1 MKGAEFLTKETN
13 HKDVF
18 TYEDFSEEQKMMYM
32 ATKEFVEKEVL
43 SNIDKIEKQEG
54 TIVPDTLKKAGELGL
69 LGISTPEELDGLGM
83 SFNTSMLIA
92 DIIGVAG
99 SFGTTFGAHTGI
111 GTLPILYYGNEEQK
125 KKYIPGLSTGELIG
139 CYCLTEP
146 SAGSDANAGK
156 TNAKLSDDGKNYIIN
171 GQKIWISHGG
181 FADIMVVFAKID
193 DDKNHSAFIVESKSK
208 GITMGAEEVKLG
220 IKGSSTRQIFYEN
233 VEVPV
238 ENLLGNRGQGFEIA
252 LNILN
257 IGRIKLCSSAIG
269 GAKKLIEQTEEYVGE
284 RKQFGK
290 PIGEFG
296 AIKQKVARMKAKTFA
311 SESLMYRAGQDIED
325 RGNSVSLVKG
335 EQEVVSKNETKNITL
350 TNLKEEKLGIVKSTS
365 EFAIECAIA
374 KVHGSETLDYVADEA
389 IQCHGGMGYSA
400 EYPIER
406 AYRDARISRIY
417 EGTNEINRMLLV
429 GQVLKKIKNKDI
441 SINGMVKKG
450 LLKPITDILK
460 CSYDGIDLVNNHKTL
475 LSVLIAVLGKK
486 YGKGLVKQQEILL
499 SMADIIIEI
508 YASESAILRAKKTGE
523 SNHLN
528 MSKLYLYESNQKIKE
543 KAYEIIDAS
552 SKGIKRGLLNKLAG
566 KLTSHKHI
574 NPYHIYS
581 FIE

>member
-18 TYEDFSEEQKMMYM
+18 TYEDFSEEQMMMYI
-32 ATKEFVEKEVL
+32 ATKEFVDKEVL

-54 TIVPDTLKKAGELGL
+54 TIVPDTLKKAGDLGL

-125 KKYIPGLSTGELIG
+125 KKYIPGLSTGQLVG

-146 SAGSDANAGK
+146 GAGSDANAGK
-156 TNAKLSDDGKNYIIN
+156 TNAKLSDDGKKYTIN
-171 GQKIWISHGG
+171 GQKIWISNGG
-181 FADIMVVFAKID
+181 FADIMIVFAKIG
-193 DDKNHSAFIVESKSK
+193 DDKNHSAFIVESKSE
-208 GITMGAEEVKLG
+208 GITMGPEEVKLG

-238 ENLLGNRGQGFEIA
+238 ENLLGKRGQGFEIA

-269 GAKKLIEQTEEYVGE
+269 GAKKLIEQTDEYVKE

-290 PIGEFG
+290 AIGTFG
-296 AIKQKVARMKAKTFA
+296 AIQQKVSRMKAKVFA

-325 RGNSVSLVKG
+325 RGNDMY
-335 EQEVVSKNETKNITL
+335 TNIK
-350 TNLKEEKLGIVKSTS
+350 NLKKEKMGIVNSTS
-365 EFAIECAIA
+365 EYAIECAIA
-374 KVHGSETLDYVADEA
+374 KVHGSEVLDYVADEA

-441 SINGMVKKG
+441 SISGMVKKVFM
-450 LLKPITDILK
+450 KPITDLFK
-460 CSYDGIDLVNNHKTL
+460 CNYDGMDLVNNHKMLSSL
-475 LSVLIAVLGKK
+475 LIYILFNNFGKK
-486 YGKGLVKQQEILL
+486 LVKQQEILL

-508 YASESAILRAKKTGE
+508 YASESAILRAMKTKD
-523 SNHLN
+523 SNQKT
-528 MSKLYLYESNQKIKE
+528 MGKLYLYESNQKIKE

-552 SKGIKRGLLNKLAG
+552 SKGMKRYMFKKLVG
-566 KLTSHKHI
+566 KLTNHKHI
-574 NPYHIYS
+574 NPYYLYS
-581 FIE
+581 FID

>member
-1 MKGAEFLTKETN
+1 MKGAEFLTKN
-13 HKDVF
+13 VDCKDIF
-18 TYEDFSEEQKMMYM
+18 TYEDFSEEQMMMYM
-32 ATKEFVEKEVL
+32 ATKEFVDKEVL
-43 SNIDKIEKQEG
+43 LNIDKIEKQEG

-69 LGISTPEELDGLGM
+69 LGISAPEELDGLGM

-125 KKYIPGLSTGELIG
+125 KKYIPGLSTGELVG

-146 SAGSDANAGK
+146 GAGSDANAGK
-156 TNAKLSDDGKNYIIN
+156 TNAKLSDDGKKYTIN
-171 GQKIWISHGG
+171 GQKIWISNGG
-181 FADIMVVFAKID
+181 FADIMIVFAKIG
-193 DDKNHSAFIVESKSK
+193 DDKNHSAFIVEAKSE
-208 GITMGAEEVKLG
+208 GITMGPEEVKLG

-269 GAKKLIEQTEEYVGE
+269 GAKKLIEQTDEYVKE

-290 PIGEFG
+290 AIGTFG
-296 AIKQKVARMKAKTFA
+296 AIQQKVSRMKAKTFA

-325 RGNSVSLVKG
+325 RGNDIH
-335 EQEVVSKNETKNITL
+335 TNIK
-350 TNLKEEKLGIVKSTS
+350 NLKKEKMGIVNSTS
-365 EFAIECAIA
+365 EYAIECAIA
-374 KVHGSETLDYVADEA
+374 KVHGSEVLDYVADEA

-441 SINGMVKKG
+441 SISGMVKKAFM
-450 LLKPITDILK
+450 KPITDLFK
-460 CSYDGIDLVNNHKTL
+460 CNYDGMDLVNNHKMLSSL
-475 LSVLIAVLGKK
+475 LIYILFNTFGKS
-486 YGKGLVKQQEILL
+486 LVKQQVILL

-508 YASESAILRAKKTGE
+508 YASESAILRAMKTKD
-523 SNHLN
+523 SNQKT
-528 MSKLYLYESNQKIKE
+528 MGRLYLYEANQKIKE

-552 SKGIKRGLLNKLAG
+552 SKGMKRYMFKKLVG
-566 KLTSHKHI
+566 KLTNHKHI
-574 NPYHIYS
+574 NQYYFYS
-581 FIE
+581 FID

>member
-1 MKGAEFLTKETN
+1 MKGAQFLTTQTN
-13 HKDVF
+13 HEEVF
-18 TYEDFSEEQKMMYM
+18 TYEDFNEEQKMMYL
-32 ATKEFVEKEVL
+32 ATKEFVEREVL

-54 TIVPDTLKKAGELGL
+54 TIVLDTLKKAGTLGL
-69 LGISTPEELDGLGM
+69 LGVSTPEELGGLGM

-125 KKYIPGLSTGELIG
+125 QKYIPGLSMGELVG

-146 SAGSDANAGK
+146 GAGSDANAGK
-156 TNAKLSDDGKNYIIN
+156 TNAKLSEDRKNFIIN
-171 GQKIWISHGG
+171 GQKIWISNGG
-181 FADIMVVFAKID
+181 FADIMIVFAKIGT
-193 DDKNHSAFIVESKSK
+193 DKNHSAFIVESKSK
-208 GITMGAEEVKLG
+208 GITMGPEEVKLG
-220 IKGSSTRQIFYEN
+220 IKGSSTRQIYYEN

-238 ENLLGNRGQGFEIA
+238 ENLLGDRGQGFEIA

-269 GAKKLIEQTEEYVGE
+269 GAKKLIEQTEEYVSQ

-296 AIKQKVARMKAKTFA
+296 AIKQKVGRMKAKTFA

-325 RGNSVSLVKG
+325 RGDDDVFDAKTLDKEKMGTVKA
-335 EQEVVSKNETKNITL
+335 
-350 TNLKEEKLGIVKSTS
+350 TS
-365 EFAIECAIA
+365 EYAIECAIA
-374 KVHGSETLDYVADEA
+374 KVHGSEVLDYVADES

-441 SINGMVKKG
+441 TIDGMVKKAFM
-450 LLKPITDILK
+450 KPLADLFK
-460 CSYDGIDLVNNHKTL
+460 CSYDGMDLVNNHKVLSSLLIFTL
-475 LSVLIAVLGKK
+475 FKT

-508 YASESAILRAKKTGE
+508 YASESAILRAMKTNDENQKK
-523 SNHLN
+523 
-528 MSKLYLYESNQKIKE
+528 MSELYLYESNQKIKE
-543 KAYEIIDAS
+543 KAHEIMDAS
-552 SKGIKRGLLNKLAG
+552 SSGIKRSLVKKLINKL
-566 KLTSHKHI
+566 TNHKHI
-574 NPYHIYS
+574 NPYHLTSLIN
-581 FIE
+581 

>member
-18 TYEDFSEEQKMMYM
+18 TYEDFSEEQMMMYI
-32 ATKEFVEKEVL
+32 ATKEFVDKEVL

-54 TIVPDTLKKAGELGL
+54 TIVPDTLKKAGDLGL

-125 KKYIPGLSTGELIG
+125 KKYIPGLSTGQLVG

-146 SAGSDANAGK
+146 GAGSDANAGK
-156 TNAKLSDDGKNYIIN
+156 TNAKLSDDGKKYTIN
-171 GQKIWISHGG
+171 GQKIWISNGG
-181 FADIMVVFAKID
+181 FADIMIVFAKIG
-193 DDKNHSAFIVESKSK
+193 DDKNHSAFIVESKSE
-208 GITMGAEEVKLG
+208 GITMGPEEVKLG

-269 GAKKLIEQTEEYVGE
+269 GAKKLIEQTDEYVKE

-290 PIGEFG
+290 AIGTFG
-296 AIKQKVARMKAKTFA
+296 AIQQKVSRMKAKVFA

-325 RGNSVSLVKG
+325 RGNDIY
-335 EQEVVSKNETKNITL
+335 TNIK
-350 TNLKEEKLGIVKSTS
+350 NLKKEKMGIVNSTS
-365 EFAIECAIA
+365 EYAIECAIA
-374 KVHGSETLDYVADEA
+374 KVHGSEVLDYVADEA

-441 SINGMVKKG
+441 SISGMVKKVFM
-450 LLKPITDILK
+450 KPITDLFK
-460 CSYDGIDLVNNHKTL
+460 CKYDGMDLVNNHKMLSSL
-475 LSVLIAVLGKK
+475 LIYILFNNFGKK
-486 YGKGLVKQQEILL
+486 LVKQQEILL

-508 YASESAILRAKKTGE
+508 YASESAILRAMKTKD
-523 SNHLN
+523 SNQKT
-528 MSKLYLYESNQKIKE
+528 MGKLYLYESNQKIKE

-552 SKGIKRGLLNKLAG
+552 SKGMKRYMFKKLVG
-566 KLTSHKHI
+566 KLTNHKHI
-574 NPYHIYS
+574 NPYYLYS
-581 FIE
+581 FID

>member
-1 MKGAEFLTKETN
+1 MKGAEFLIKGTN

-18 TYEDFSEEQKMMYM
+18 TYEDFDEEQKMMYE
-32 ATKEFVEKEVL
+32 ATKEFVEREVL

-54 TIVPDTLKKAGELGL
+54 NIVSDTLKLAGELGL
-69 LGISTPEELDGLGM
+69 LGISTPEELGGLGM

-125 KKYIPGLSTGELIG
+125 QKYIPKLSTGELIG

-156 TNAKLSDDGKNYIIN
+156 TNAKLSEDRKNFIIN
-171 GQKIWISHGG
+171 GQKIWISNGG
-181 FADIMVVFAKID
+181 FADIMIVFAKIGT
-193 DDKNHSAFIVESKSK
+193 DKNHSAFIVESKSE
-208 GITMGAEEVKLG
+208 GITMGPEEVKLG

-238 ENLLGNRGQGFEIA
+238 ENLLGDRGQGFEIA

-269 GAKKLIEQTEEYVGE
+269 GAKKLIEQTEEYIGE

-296 AIKQKVARMKAKTFA
+296 AIKQKVARMKSKTFA

-325 RGNSVSLVKG
+325 RGNQSVFDASSMGK
-335 EQEVVSKNETKNITL
+335 KKM
-350 TNLKEEKLGIVKSTS
+350 GIVKSTS
-365 EFAIECAIA
+365 EYAIECAIA
-374 KVHGSETLDYVADEA
+374 KVHGSEVLDYVADES

-400 EYPIER
+400 EFPIER
-406 AYRDARISRIY
+406 SYRDARISRIY

-429 GQVLKKIKNKDI
+429 GQVLKKIHKKEI
-441 SINGMVKKG
+441 SINDMVIKG
-450 LLKPITDILK
+450 ILKPITDILK
-460 CSYDGIDLVNNHKTL
+460 CSYDGMDLVNNHKTL
-475 LSVLIAVLGKK
+475 LSILIAVLGKK
-486 YGKGLVKQQEILL
+486 YGKDLAKQQEILL

-508 YASESAILRAKKTGE
+508 YASESALLRSKKTGKE
-523 SNHLN
+523 DHSKMSN
-528 MSKLYLYESNQKIKE
+528 MYLYEANQKIKE
-543 KAYEIIDAS
+543 KTYEIIDAS
-552 SKGIKRGLLNKLAG
+552 TKGIKRGLMKCMVNKL
-566 KLTSHKHI
+566 TNHKHV
-574 NPYHIYS
+574 NPYELY
-581 FIE
+581 

>member
-1 MKGAEFLTKETN
+1 MKGAEFLTKN
-13 HKDVF
+13 VDCKDVF
-18 TYEDFSEEQKMMYM
+18 TYEDFSEEQKMMYES
-32 ATKEFVEKEVL
+32 TKEFVEREVL

-69 LGISTPEELDGLGM
+69 LGISTPEELGGLGM

-125 KKYIPGLSTGELIG
+125 QKYIPGLSTGELIG

-156 TNAKLSDDGKNYIIN
+156 TNAYLYADGTKYIIN
-171 GQKIWISHGG
+171 GQKIWISNGG
-181 FADIMVVFAKID
+181 FADIMIVFAKIGS
-193 DDKNHSAFIVESKSK
+193 DKNHSAFIVEANSK
-208 GITMGAEEVKLG
+208 GITMGPEEVKLG

-238 ENLLGNRGQGFEIA
+238 ENLLGDRGQGFEIA

-269 GAKKLIEQTEEYVGE
+269 GAKNLIEQTEEYVGE
-284 RKQFGK
+284 RKQFGN

-296 AIKQKVARMKAKTFA
+296 AIKQKVGRMKAKTFA

-325 RGNSVSLVKG
+325 RGNQSAFDAKTMN
-335 EQEVVSKNETKNITL
+335 KK
-350 TNLKEEKLGIVKSTS
+350 KMGIVKSTS
-365 EFAIECAIA
+365 EYAIECAIA
-374 KVHGSETLDYVADEA
+374 KVHGSEVLDYVADEA

-400 EYPIER
+400 EFPIER

-429 GQVLKKIKNKDI
+429 GQVLKKIHKKEI
-441 SINGMVKKG
+441 SINDMVIKG
-450 LLKPITDILK
+450 ILKPITDILK
-460 CSYDGIDLVNNHKTL
+460 YSYDSMDLVNNHKTL

-486 YGKGLVKQQEILL
+486 YGKDLAKQQEILL

-508 YASESAILRAKKTGE
+508 YAGESALLRSKKTGKE
-523 SNHLN
+523 DHNKMSN
-528 MSKLYLYESNQKIKE
+528 MYLYEANQKIKE

-552 SKGIKRGLLNKLAG
+552 TKGVKRGLMKCMVNKL
-566 KLTSHKHI
+566 TNHKHV
-574 NPYHIYS
+574 NPYELY
-581 FIE
+581 

>member
-18 TYEDFSEEQKMMYM
+18 TYEDFSEEQKMMYE
-32 ATKEFVEKEVL
+32 ATKDFVEREVL

-69 LGISTPEELDGLGM
+69 LGISTPEELGGLGM

-146 SAGSDANAGK
+146 GAGSDANAGK
-156 TNAKLSDDGKNYIIN
+156 TNAKLSDDEKNYIIN
-171 GQKIWISHGG
+171 GQKIWISNGG
-181 FADIMVVFAKID
+181 FADIMVVFAKIG

-269 GAKKLIEQTEEYVGE
+269 GAKKLIEQTEEYIGE

-296 AIKQKVARMKAKTFA
+296 AIKQKVARMKSKTFA

-325 RGNSVSLVKG
+325 RGNDMY
-335 EQEVVSKNETKNITL
+335 TNIK
-350 TNLKEEKLGIVKSTS
+350 NLKKEKMGIVKSTS
-365 EFAIECAIA
+365 EYAIECAIA
-374 KVHGSETLDYVADEA
+374 KVHGSEVLDYVADES

-441 SINGMVKKG
+441 SINGMIKKVF
-450 LLKPITDILK
+450 LKPITDLFK
-460 CSYDGIDLVNNHKTL
+460 CTYDGMDLVNNHKMLSSL
-475 LSVLIAVLGKK
+475 LIYVLFKA

-499 SMADIIIEI
+499 SMADIIIEV
-508 YASESAILRAKKTGE
+508 YASESALLRAKKTGE
-523 SNHLN
+523 INHLN
-528 MSKLYLYESNQKIKE
+528 MSKLYLYEANQKIKE

-552 SKGIKRGLLNKLAG
+552 SKGIKRGLLNKLVS
-566 KLTSHKHI
+566 KLTRHKHV
-574 NPYHIYS
+574 NPYSMY
-581 FIE
+581 

>member
-1 MKGAEFLTKETN
+1 MKGSEFLTKN
-13 HKDVF
+13 VSHKDIF
-18 TYEDFSEEQKMMYM
+18 TYEDFNEEQKMMYG

-54 TIVPDTLKKAGELGL
+54 TIVPDTLKKSGVLGL
-69 LGISTPEELDGLGM
+69 LGISIPEEFGGLGM

-99 SFGTTFGAHTGI
+99 SFGTSFGAHTGI
-111 GTLPILYYGNEEQK
+111 GTLPILYYGSDEQK
-125 KKYIPGLSTGELIG
+125 EKYIPGLSTGKLIG

-146 SAGSDANAGK
+146 GAGSDANAGK
-156 TNAKLSDDGKNYIIN
+156 TNAKLSDDGKKYTIN
-171 GQKIWISHGG
+171 GQKIWISNGG
-181 FADIMVVFAKID
+181 FADIMIVFAKIG
-193 DDKNHSAFIVESKSK
+193 DDKNHSAFIVEAKSE
-208 GITMGAEEVKLG
+208 GITMGPEEVKLG

-238 ENLLGNRGQGFEIA
+238 ENLLGDRGQGFEIA

-269 GAKKLIEQTEEYVGE
+269 GAKKLIEQTEEYIGE

-296 AIKQKVARMKAKTFA
+296 AIKQKVGRMKSKTFA

-325 RGNSVSLVKG
+325 RGNQSVFDASSMDK
-335 EQEVVSKNETKNITL
+335 KKM
-350 TNLKEEKLGIVKSTS
+350 GIVKSTS
-365 EFAIECAIA
+365 EYAIECAIA
-374 KVHGSETLDYVADEA
+374 KVHGSEVLDYVADES

-400 EYPIER
+400 EFPIER

-429 GQVLKKIKNKDI
+429 GQVLKKVHKKEI
-441 SINGMVKKG
+441 SINDMVIKG
-450 LLKPITDILK
+450 ILKPITDILK
-460 CSYDGIDLVNNHKTL
+460 CSYDGMNLVNNHKTL

-486 YGKGLVKQQEILL
+486 YGKDLVKQQEILL

-508 YASESAILRAKKTGE
+508 YASESALLRSKKTGKE
-523 SNHLN
+523 DHSKMSN
-528 MSKLYLYESNQKIKE
+528 MYLYEANQKIKE

-552 SKGIKRGLLNKLAG
+552 TKGIKRGLMKCMVNKL
-566 KLTSHKHI
+566 TNHKHV
-574 NPYHIYS
+574 NPYELY
-581 FIE
+581 

>member
-18 TYEDFSEEQKMMYM
+18 TYEDFSEEQMMMYI
-32 ATKEFVEKEVL
+32 ATKEFVDKEVL

-54 TIVPDTLKKAGELGL
+54 TIVPDTLKKAGDLGL
-69 LGISTPEELDGLGM
+69 LAISTPEELDGLGM

-125 KKYIPGLSTGELIG
+125 KKYIPKLSTGKLIG

-146 SAGSDANAGK
+146 GAGSDANAGK
-156 TNAKLSDDGKNYIIN
+156 TNAKLSDDGKKYTIN
-171 GQKIWISHGG
+171 GQKIWISNGG
-181 FADIMVVFAKID
+181 FADIMIVFAKIG
-193 DDKNHSAFIVESKSK
+193 DDKNHSAFIVESKSE
-208 GITMGAEEVKLG
+208 GITMGPEEVKLG

-238 ENLLGNRGQGFEIA
+238 ENLLGKRGQGFEIA

-269 GAKKLIEQTEEYVGE
+269 GAKKLIEQTDEYVKE

-290 PIGEFG
+290 AIGTFG
-296 AIKQKVARMKAKTFA
+296 AIQQKVARMKAKVFA

-325 RGNSVSLVKG
+325 RGNDIY
-335 EQEVVSKNETKNITL
+335 TNIK
-350 TNLKEEKLGIVKSTS
+350 NLKKEKMGIVNSTS
-365 EFAIECAIA
+365 EYAIECAIA
-374 KVHGSETLDYVADEA
+374 KVHGSEVLDYVADEA

-441 SINGMVKKG
+441 SISGMVKKVFM
-450 LLKPITDILK
+450 KPITDLFK
-460 CSYDGIDLVNNHKTL
+460 CKYNGMDLVNNHKMLSSL
-475 LSVLIAVLGKK
+475 LIYILFNNFGKK
-486 YGKGLVKQQEILL
+486 LVKQQEILL

-508 YASESAILRAKKTGE
+508 YASESAILRAMKTKD
-523 SNHLN
+523 SNQKT
-528 MSKLYLYESNQKIKE
+528 MGKLYLYESNQKIKE

-552 SKGIKRGLLNKLAG
+552 SKGMKRYMFKKLVG
-566 KLTSHKHI
+566 KLTNHKHI
-574 NPYHIYS
+574 NPYYLYS
-581 FIE
+581 FID